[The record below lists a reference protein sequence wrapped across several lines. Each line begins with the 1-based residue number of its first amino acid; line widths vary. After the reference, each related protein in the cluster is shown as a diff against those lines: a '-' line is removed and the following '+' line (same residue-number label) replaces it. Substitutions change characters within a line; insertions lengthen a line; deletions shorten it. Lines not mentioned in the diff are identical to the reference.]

1 MCALRRLCCFARLCA
16 FGELCRLRR
25 GYRYAVAITSQQ
37 EHYPRSACFTSPTA
51 TSLAIAVVVVYPY
64 QTPAEGE
71 YLAEGNEHGVVYLAH
86 RRAAEARDEQDA
98 SEDA

>member
-1 MCALRRLCCFARLCA
+1 M
-16 FGELCRLRR
+16 
-25 GYRYAVAITSQQ
+25 
-37 EHYPRSACFTSPTA
+37 
-51 TSLAIAVVVVYPY
+51 VVYPY